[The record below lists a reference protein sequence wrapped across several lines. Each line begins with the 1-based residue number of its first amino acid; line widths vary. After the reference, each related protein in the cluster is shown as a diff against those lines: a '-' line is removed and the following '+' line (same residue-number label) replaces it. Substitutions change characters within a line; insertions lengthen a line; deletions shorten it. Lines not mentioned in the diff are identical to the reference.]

1 MADIDRQIRG
11 QTAAT
16 LAEGKR
22 LGTVD
27 RAIAELA
34 GQQHGVVARRQLL
47 AFGLGPGAIEH
58 RIANGRLH
66 RVHYGVY
73 AVGYRSLTPHGR
85 WLAAVLAAGPGAVLS
100 HRSAAALWGLRPAAG
115 RRIDVTVRRRGR
127 RDRPGIAVHVTRELR
142 DRDRAQ
148 RVSIPVTSVA
158 RTLLDL
164 AGVIPERQLSRAFE
178 EADRADLLDLDAI
191 EDICL
196 RGRGRRGLGALL
208 RLLADQTG
216 PTPATRSELERV
228 FLDLCDDHRLPRP
241 RINALVAGFEVDAL
255 WPCQRLIVELDGY
268 AFHRTR
274 AAFERDRDRDAG
286 LLLAGYRV
294 LRFTHRRL
302 EQDSSATAA
311 TVRAALANPPAG
323 PPAASNPDQL
333 GGAPAATAGRKN
345 SH

>member
-1 MADIDRQIRG
+1 VADIDRQIRG

-27 RAIAELA
+27 RAVAELA

-196 RGRGRRGLGALL
+196 RGRGRRGLGA
-208 RLLADQTG
+208 RFG
-216 PTPATRSELERV
+216 SSPTRPV
-228 FLDLCDDHRLPRP
+228 RLPPPARSSSGSS
-241 RINALVAGFEVDAL
+241 L
-255 WPCQRLIVELDGY
+255 
-268 AFHRTR
+268 T
-274 AAFERDRDRDAG
+274 
-286 LLLAGYRV
+286 
-294 LRFTHRRL
+294 
-302 EQDSSATAA
+302 SATIIACLGPGS
-311 TVRAALANPPAG
+311 TLLSRASRSTRFG
-323 PPAASNPDQL
+323 RASV
-333 GGAPAATAGRKN
+333 
-345 SH
+345 